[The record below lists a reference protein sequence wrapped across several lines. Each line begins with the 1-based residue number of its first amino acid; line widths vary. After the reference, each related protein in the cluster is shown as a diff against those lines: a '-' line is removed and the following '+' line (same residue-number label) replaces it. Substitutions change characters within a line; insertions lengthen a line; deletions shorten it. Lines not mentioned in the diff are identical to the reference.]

1 MITGRIKNKI
11 DAIWQDFYN
20 ENMAQVSDI
29 VNQLTTLMF
38 IKMLDDKQNAIEA
51 QASVIG
57 IKPREEELV
66 FKSGEYKNYEVI
78 NGVKQLKFKIPY
90 EDLRWKNFKN
100 LNSLDLAR
108 RIKEY
113 VVPFIKDPDNA
124 AVGKFSLYAKKYS
137 FGFDDKERLLQSVVD
152 KLSDD
157 ELNFIDTDLM
167 GDVYE
172 YICGSG
178 ISGQYRTPRHII
190 DMAVEMMKPKLGEK
204 IIDPAMGTAGFII
217 ESAKYIKS
225 HQKDEMMNVNNQ
237 RIFNNQMFY
246 GCDNDSNM
254 ARIGYMNSILH
265 GIKNPHFS
273 TDSLLEYE
281 YANDY
286 IRKFDLV
293 LANPPFTGSLV
304 ESATNG
310 KILSITKTKKTELL
324 FVALMDML
332 LKPGGR
338 CMTIVPEGVLT
349 NLANAYINLRKE
361 LVDNQKLIGVVS
373 MPSGIFQKSSK
384 KGSASKGTGVKTSFL
399 IFEKTEKGGTGDV
412 WFYNMTNDGFSLDAK
427 RNPIEGSNIP
437 DIIERFNNLHLEKS
451 RSRTD
456 QSFLVPADEIRKNN
470 YDLSFNAYKQSK
482 KVKVNYRPTSEILF
496 DIKKSYEETEIL
508 LADLEKMLK
517 EWC

>member
-1 MITGRIKNKI
+1 MITGSLKNKI

-38 IKMLDDKQNAIEA
+38 IKMLDDKQSATEA
-51 QASVIG
+51 QASVLG
-57 IKPREEELV
+57 IKPRQEELV
-66 FKSGEYKNYEVI
+66 FKDGEYENYEVI

-100 LNSLDLAR
+100 LNSADLAR

-113 VVPFIKDPDNA
+113 VVPFIKDPDNKA
-124 AVGKFSLYAKKYS
+124 IGKFGLYAKKYS

-157 ELNFIDTDLM
+157 ELNFTKTDLM

-172 YICGSG
+172 YMCGSG

-217 ESAKYIKS
+217 ESAKYIHT
-225 HQKDEMMNVNNQ
+225 HQKNEMMNVHNQ
-237 RIFNNQMFY
+237 NVFNNDMFF
-246 GCDNDSNM
+246 GCDNDPNM
-254 ARIGYMNSILH
+254 ARIGYMNSVLH
-265 GIKNPHFS
+265 GIKNPNFS
-273 TDSLLEYE
+273 MDSLLENE
-281 YANDY
+281 NAKNY
-286 IRKFDLV
+286 IGKFDLV
-293 LANPPFTGSLV
+293 LANPPFSGSLV

-310 KILSITKTKKTELL
+310 KILAITKTKKTELL

-338 CMTIVPEGVLT
+338 CMTIVPDGVLT
-349 NLANAYINLRKE
+349 NGANAFKTLRSE
-361 LVDNQKLIGVVS
+361 LVDKQRLIGVVS
-373 MPSGIFQKSSK
+373 MPMGIFQASSK
-384 KGSASKGTGVKTSFL
+384 KGSASKGAGVKTSFL
-399 IFEKTEKGGTGDV
+399 IFEKTGNGGTQDV
-412 WFYNMTNDGFSLDAK
+412 WFYNMTNDGYSLDVK
-427 RNPIEGSNIP
+427 RTPVEGSNIP

-456 QSFLVPADEIRKNN
+456 QSFLVPVDEIRKND
-470 YDLSFNAYKQSK
+470 YDLSFNKYKQIK
-482 KVKVNYRPTSEILF
+482 KVQVNYRPTSEILA
-496 DIKKSYEETEIL
+496 DIKKSYEEAETL

-517 EWC
+517 E